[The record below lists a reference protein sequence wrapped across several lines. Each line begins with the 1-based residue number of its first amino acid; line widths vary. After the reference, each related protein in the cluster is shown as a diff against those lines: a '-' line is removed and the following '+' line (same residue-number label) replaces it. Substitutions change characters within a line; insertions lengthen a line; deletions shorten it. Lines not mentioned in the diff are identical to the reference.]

1 MTLAAVL
8 VWGLCL
14 AGQARAGT
22 IGVMTQN
29 LYVGADLDPPTAAV
43 MTGDPANIIP
53 AVTQFWNQVQA
64 TNFPQR
70 AQAIAGEVAQTRP
83 LLIGLQ
89 EAALYR
95 TGPVTGS
102 PVPSAT
108 TVTADYV
115 STLLGALSQRGLNY
129 KVVAVTQNADVELPG
144 VIGGSL
150 KDLRLTDRDVILA
163 RADLPAS
170 VFSLRNVQTGN
181 FAAQVAIPV
190 GTSGL
195 TIPYPRGWASVDATL
210 NGYDFRFIST
220 HLENVP
226 GYQEAQAAEL
236 LAGPANTSLPVILAG
251 DFNSPADGSGPFG
264 AQVLLKAGFGD
275 AWAATHP
282 GDPGLTWGQDADL
295 LNPTSNV
302 TQRLDYVL
310 FRGGLGAADASLV
323 GADSSART
331 PSGLWPSDHA
341 GLVADLAAPVPEPTS
356 LTLVALGVGA
366 LALWRGARP
375 GRRATARRH
384 TVGGTLRPCTGSA
397 MPIKATW
404 TRIKEVIAC

>member
-1 MTLAAVL
+1 MRKSPGRRLALTLAAAL
-8 VWGLCL
+8 LCGLSL
-14 AGQARAGT
+14 AGRAKGDV

-29 LYVGADLDPPTAAV
+29 LYVGADLGPPTAAV
-43 MTGDPANIIP
+43 MTGDPAQIIP

-70 AQAIAGEVAQTRP
+70 AQAIAGEVAQAQP

-102 PVPSAT
+102 PVPSAP
-108 TVTADYV
+108 TVAADYV
-115 STLLGALSQRGLNY
+115 TTLLGALAQRGLNY

-163 RADLPAS
+163 RADLPNS
-170 VFSLRNVQTGN
+170 VFSLRNVQAGN
-181 FAAQVAIPV
+181 FASYVSIPV
-190 GTSGL
+190 GASGL
-195 TIPYPRGWASVDATL
+195 AIPYLRGWASVDATL

-251 DFNSPADGSGPFG
+251 DFNSPADGSGPYG
-264 AQVLLKAGFGD
+264 ARVLLDGGFAD
-275 AWAATHP
+275 AWSATHP
-282 GDPGLTWGQDADL
+282 GDPGFTWGQDADL
-295 LNPTSNV
+295 LNPTSHV
-302 TQRLDYVL
+302 TQRIDYVL
-310 FRGGLGAADASLV
+310 FRGGPAAGGASLV
-323 GADSSART
+323 GADPSART

-341 GLVADLAAPVPEPTS
+341 GLVVGLATPVPEPTS
-356 LTLVALGVGA
+356 LSLVALGLGA
-366 LALWRGARP
+366 LGGRAL
-375 GRRATARRH
+375 RRR
-384 TVGGTLRPCTGSA
+384 
-397 MPIKATW
+397 
-404 TRIKEVIAC
+404 

>member
-1 MTLAAVL
+1 MRTTPVRSRNLTLAAAL
-8 VWGLCL
+8 VSGLFL
-14 AGQARAGT
+14 AGQARADV

-43 MTGDPANIIP
+43 MTGDPTNIIP

-70 AQAIAGEVAQTRP
+70 AQAIAGEVAQAQP
-83 LLIGLQ
+83 LFIGLQ

-102 PVPSAT
+102 FVPSAT
-108 TVTADYV
+108 TVAADYM
-115 STLLGALSQRGLNY
+115 TTFLGALSQRGLNY

-144 VIGGSL
+144 VIGGGL

-163 RADLPAS
+163 RADLPAL

-181 FAAQVAIPV
+181 FAAHVSIPV

-195 TIPYPRGWASVDATL
+195 TIPYLRGWASVDATL

-264 AQVLLKAGFGD
+264 AQVLLGGGFSD
-275 AWAATHP
+275 SWSATHP
-282 GDPGLTWGQDADL
+282 GDPGLTWGQAADL
-295 LNPTSNV
+295 LNPTSDV
-302 TQRLDYVL
+302 TQRIDYVL
-310 FRGGLGAADASLV
+310 FRRGLAAADASLV
-323 GADSSART
+323 GADPSART
-331 PSGLWPSDHA
+331 SSGLWPSDHA
-341 GLVADLAAPVPEPTS
+341 GLVAELATPVPEPTT
-356 LTLVALGVGA
+356 LLLVALGVVA
-366 LALWRGARP
+366 LGGRALWPR
-375 GRRATARRH
+375 
-384 TVGGTLRPCTGSA
+384 TGSA
-397 MPIKATW
+397 E
-404 TRIKEVIAC
+404 RQRLLSLE